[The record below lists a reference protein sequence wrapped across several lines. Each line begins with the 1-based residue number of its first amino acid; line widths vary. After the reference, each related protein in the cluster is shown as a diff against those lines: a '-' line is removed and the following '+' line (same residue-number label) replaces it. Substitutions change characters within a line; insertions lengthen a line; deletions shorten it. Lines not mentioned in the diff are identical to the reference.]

1 MTVREDEDSVVY
13 KRALGVD
20 LATNIGGVVHVHFTK
35 RESDHRIE
43 VVRIT
48 PVFAWKAGKRKGRS
62 VILYASTFTSHRKW
76 AFWQYRAKERDA
88 THFDL
93 FHFAQSLIDV
103 ITPALDIG
111 LPIGIDWSNRSVFW
125 GRRLQA
131 VHLAVVFGYFCRGL
145 FDHGCF
151 PLAISADQIR
161 ASLSLTQKVEKE
173 ELHAVVR
180 NRWIFYP
187 QAQLQWDNLTLDEK
201 DAVVLAVIAGEAAK
215 RGQEGLWKAQVVQTQ
230 PSPA

>member
-1 MTVREDEDSVVY
+1 MTVREDEDLVAY

-20 LATNIGGVVHVHFTK
+20 LATNIGGVVHVYFTERK
-35 RESDHRIE
+35 SDRRIE
-43 VVRIT
+43 IVRIT
-48 PVFAWKAGKRKGRS
+48 PVFAWKVGKRKGRS
-62 VILYASTFTSHRKW
+62 VLLYASTFTSHRKW
-76 AFWQYRAKERDA
+76 AFWQNRAKEREA

-111 LPIGIDWSNRSVFW
+111 LPIGIDWSDRSVFW

-131 VHLAVVFGYFCRGL
+131 VHLAVIFGYLCRGL
-145 FDHGCF
+145 FEHGCF
-151 PLAISADQIR
+151 PLAIAADQIR

-173 ELHAVVR
+173 ELHSIVR
-180 NRWIFYP
+180 DRWTWYT
-187 QAQLQWDNLTLDEK
+187 QARLQWDNLTLDEK
-201 DAVVLAVIAGEAAK
+201 DAVVLAVIAGKAAK
-215 RGQEGLWKAQVVQTQ
+215 RGQEGLWKAQTTPTQ